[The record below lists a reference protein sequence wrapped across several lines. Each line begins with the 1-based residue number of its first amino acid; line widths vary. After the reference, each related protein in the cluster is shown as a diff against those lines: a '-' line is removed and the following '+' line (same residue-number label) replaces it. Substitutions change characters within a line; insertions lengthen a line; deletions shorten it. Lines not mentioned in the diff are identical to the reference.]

1 MRERRVGF
9 HWSLRGIRFRS
20 TKESIS
26 LSRRSLSSIIS
37 SSEKVGLSTGMVDLE
52 VWKLD
57 GEAGGDEVDDNECD
71 EVDDENDDSNNGITS
86 SDSENVAMMETRL
99 LQGTHRYYLSL
110 SLFRSFFLLR
120 RRMGLKRKSQ
130 ESEVH

>member
-1 MRERRVGF
+1 
-9 HWSLRGIRFRS
+9 
-20 TKESIS
+20 
-26 LSRRSLSSIIS
+26 
-37 SSEKVGLSTGMVDLE
+37 MVDLE